1 MFNNLDAS
9 FTVALLSN
17 VSIGTNYDLTLDLSS
32 GGYLANKLYIGSAGL
47 ILEDFETNNFNKF
60 SWNMGGNQQWII
72 STNLPFEGNYCATN
86 DNINDSESSELMLS
100 ITVMIDDSVSFWYR
114 MSSEQDWDYLRYSE
128 DGNELGAWSG
138 ITSWLYAGFPIT
150 SGSHTL
156 KWGYDKDSDFSSGT
170 DQAWLDNIR
179 LPFGT
184 QVTGAAQVTRQ
195 NRCKSL
201 IN

>member
-1 MFNNLDAS
+1 
-9 FTVALLSN
+9 
-17 VSIGTNYDLTLDLSS
+17 
-32 GGYLANKLYIGSAGL
+32 
-47 ILEDFETNNFNKF
+47 
-60 SWNMGGNQQWII
+60 
-72 STNLPFEGNYCATN
+72 
-86 DNINDSESSELMLS
+86 
-100 ITVMIDDSVSFWYR
+100 MIDDSVTFWYR

-184 QVTGAAQVTRQ
+184 QVTGVAQVTRQ
-195 NRCKSL
+195 NGIAVWPNPSYEYLNVSVKETNERSISWRLQDLSGKEIQSGIQQQNFSSNDVFTINVQGLSAGMYILNLSNASMQKSVKVVVGE
-201 IN
+201 